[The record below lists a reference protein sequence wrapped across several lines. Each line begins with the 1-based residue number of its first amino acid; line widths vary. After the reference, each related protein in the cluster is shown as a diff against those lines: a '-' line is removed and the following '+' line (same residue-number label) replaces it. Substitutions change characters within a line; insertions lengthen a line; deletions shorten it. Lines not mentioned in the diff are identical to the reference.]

1 MSTHHPSYLANLLDY
16 LSGVVKQRLQGF
28 FVQGQKTVVSA
39 DLPPDWN
46 AIRHPLPQFIVEN
59 QLNREETL
67 LLLMALAPHIKTDF
81 YESILAES
89 LTKAGDFPQLGG
101 VRSQQS
107 RVFLPTA
114 ETIIFVLAGDDL
126 ERRILAQKLFLSD
139 HLFAKNRILWLEDA
153 LPGEPIN
160 STKVIINPELVELF
174 IHGKPSPPRFGMNF
188 PAERIETLM
197 DWNDLVLNDQTRQQV
212 NELNIWLAHHG
223 TLMDQ
228 WGMKKRLKQ
237 GYRALFHGP
246 PGTGKTLTAALLGK
260 QTGRDVYRIDLSMVI
275 SKFIGETE
283 KNLSN
288 LFAKAENKDWILF
301 FDEADALFGK
311 RTNVRDAHDK
321 YANQETAYLLQ
332 RIENYNGLVILA
344 SNFKSNIDEAFVRR
358 FQSIVHFPM
367 PNAVERRQ
375 LWEIGFPKEHLTFT
389 DVNLDVIAQRYELSG
404 ASIMNIVQFCCL
416 KALQRGNNQISD
428 AEIREGVA
436 REFYKEGKIVHT

>member
-1 MSTHHPSYLANLLDY
+1 MSATHPSYLANLLDY
-16 LSGVVKQRLQGF
+16 LAGIIKLRLQSY
-28 FVQGQKTVVSA
+28 FVPGQKPVSA
-39 DLPPDWN
+39 DLPPDWS
-46 AIRHPLPQFIVEN
+46 AVRHPLALFIQEHE
-59 QLNREETL
+59 LNREETL

-81 YESILAES
+81 YELVLAES
-89 LTKAGDFPQLGG
+89 LPKAGDFPQLGG

-114 ETIIFVLAGDDL
+114 ETLLFMLAGDDL
-126 ERRILAQKLFLSD
+126 ERRILVQKMFLSD
-139 HLFAKNRILWLEDA
+139 HIFSKNRILWLEDA
-153 LPGEPIN
+153 PSGEPIH
-160 STKVIINPELVELF
+160 SAKVIINPEYIELF
-174 IHGKPSPPRFGMNF
+174 IHGKPTPPRFGMNF

-197 DWNDLVLNDQTRQQV
+197 DWNDLVLNEQTRQQV
-212 NELNIWLAHHG
+212 NELNVWLQHHN
-223 TLMDQ
+223 TLMEQ

-288 LFAKAENKDWILF
+288 LFAKAENKDWVLF

-358 FQSIVHFPM
+358 FQSIVHFPL
-367 PNAVERRQ
+367 PNASERRQ
-375 LWEIGFPKEHLTFT
+375 LWEKGFPKEHLTLQG
-389 DVNLDVIAQRYELSG
+389 VNLDVIAQRYELSG
-404 ASIMNIVQFCCL
+404 ASIMNIVQYCCL
-416 KALQRGNNQISD
+416 KALHRGDGKISD

-436 REFYKEGKIVHT
+436 REFYKEGKIVHS